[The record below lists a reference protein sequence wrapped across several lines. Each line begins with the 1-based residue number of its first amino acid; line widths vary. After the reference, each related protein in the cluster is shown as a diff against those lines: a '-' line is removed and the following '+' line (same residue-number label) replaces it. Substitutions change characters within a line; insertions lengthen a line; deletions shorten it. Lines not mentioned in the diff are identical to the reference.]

1 MPEVVNTY
9 QKMKEAEEARE
20 DIQKVFEEHPKVK
33 QIFDLLDE
41 VRKSSTADLFIYS
54 IFFTDETM
62 SHFSDIFSQDEE
74 LVDIAKC
81 NLAHALTY
89 NILDDGSFRML
100 NIVNDFSSL
109 TYMRAVLDED
119 WWDAVKRFIGENDLW
134 KGFPSKIIRIE
145 NIHITFDMIIKML
158 QMTMDMV
165 KSGTWDSHALLNAWT
180 AMFYPEGL
188 LKSKK
193 PRVVTYDIDD
203 TDLKIYLF
211 PCYGEEYD

>member
-9 QKMKEAEEARE
+9 QKMKDAEESRKG
-20 DIQKVFEEHPKVK
+20 IQKVFEEHPKLK

-41 VRKSSTADLFIYS
+41 VRKSKIADLFIFS

-62 SHFSDIFSQDEE
+62 SPFADIFSQDEE
-74 LVDIAKC
+74 FVDIAKY
-81 NLAHALTY
+81 NLANALEY
-89 NILDDGSFRML
+89 SILDDGSFRML
-100 NIVNDFSSL
+100 NIVNKHPSL

-119 WWDAVKRFIGENDLW
+119 WWYAVKRFIGENDLW
-134 KGFPSKIIRIE
+134 KGFPSEIIRIE

-165 KSGTWDSHALLNAWT
+165 KSGTWDSQTLLKAWA

-193 PRVVTYDIDD
+193 PKVTIRDIDD

-211 PCYGEEYD
+211 PYYGEEYD